1 MEGIW
6 EGNKWL
12 ASASLFCCWLG
23 LLSRLNAYT
32 KIRWLSGGFAQPTW
46 SRQWNRPILI
56 SFHGIYVNR
65 RTIHPGSSHIGTV
78 VCRSLLSRPVC
89 WYTVCKMG
97 LNFSS
102 GRGICHLPQ
111 EARVFQHHTGWAGK
125 PWLLLSRCFSVDEII
140 LPKQVL
146 VKRTRGPTAGFL
158 TVQQACRGQKVK
170 RNLSRVWFLMIHE
183 ILPLFVTGLL
193 ATPIRHLK
201 WCVSAVLWE
210 DTIKSVRSVEQR
222 TILLLGITQ
231 LNVIKSSFSRVFLRN
246 WA

>member
-1 MEGIW
+1 MYIYLWNIYIHLLSKNIPKRKKTSKYIKMEGSW

-12 ASASLFCCWLG
+12 ASASLFYCWLG

-32 KIRWLSGGFAQPTW
+32 KIRWLSGGFAQPMW

-56 SFHGIYVNR
+56 SFHDIYVNR

-89 WYTVCKMG
+89 WYTACKMG

-111 EARVFQHHTGWAGK
+111 EARVYQHHTGWAGK
-125 PWLLLSRCFSVDEII
+125 PWLLWSRCFSVDEII

-146 VKRTRGPTAGFL
+146 EK
-158 TVQQACRGQKVK
+158 K
-170 RNLSRVWFLMIHE
+170 NSRPHSW
-183 ILPLFVTGLL
+183 LPNCSTSL
-193 ATPIRHLK
+193 P
-201 WCVSAVLWE
+201 WP
-210 DTIKSVRSVEQR
+210 KS
-222 TILLLGITQ
+222 
-231 LNVIKSSFSRVFLRN
+231 
-246 WA
+246 